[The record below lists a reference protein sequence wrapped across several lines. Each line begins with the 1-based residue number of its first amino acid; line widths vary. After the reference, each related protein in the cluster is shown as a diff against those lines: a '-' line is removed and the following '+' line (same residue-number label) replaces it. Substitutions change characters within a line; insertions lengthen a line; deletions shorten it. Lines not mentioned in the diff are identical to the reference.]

1 MRCDLAFTERQAG
14 KFDTF
19 PLRLV
24 IMSAT
29 LRVEDFELN
38 ERLFPNKQQRP
49 RVIKVEAR

>member
-1 MRCDLAFTERQAG
+1 MAFKERQEG

-29 LRVEDFELN
+29 LRVKDF
-38 ERLFPNKQQRP
+38 
-49 RVIKVEAR
+49 

>member
-1 MRCDLAFTERQAG
+1 MAFKERKSSTDQT
-14 KFDTF
+14 KIITY

-29 LRVEDFELN
+29 MRVKDFQDN
-38 ERLFPNKQQRP
+38 ERLFLKEQRP